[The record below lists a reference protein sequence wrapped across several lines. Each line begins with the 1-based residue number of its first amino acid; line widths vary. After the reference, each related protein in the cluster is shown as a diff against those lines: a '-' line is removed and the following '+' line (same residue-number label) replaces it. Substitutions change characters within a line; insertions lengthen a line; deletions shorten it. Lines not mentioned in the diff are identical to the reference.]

1 MNTDLGKFIVV
12 NTRTTC
18 ENTGNVQKAGLMRD
32 TRVRL
37 LTHQRSVTMIKKYVL
52 PIVLMLMSVPLTAWS
67 AGKDCFPPE
76 MIPDNM
82 FPMVKLETSMG
93 DIVVELN
100 RMRAPI
106 ASNNFL
112 RYVLEGEYDG
122 TIFHRVMPGFVVQGG
137 GYTRD
142 IEEKTL
148 HGDIFNESGNGLK
161 NVTGSIAMAR
171 YDDPHTA
178 TRQFYF
184 NMNDNTSLD
193 PNSRSWGYTV
203 FGMVVSGM
211 EVLEAIAAVETGY
224 SEALDAEDVPLVP
237 VLLIKAG
244 VQE

>member
-1 MNTDLGKFIVV
+1 
-12 NTRTTC
+12 
-18 ENTGNVQKAGLMRD
+18 
-32 TRVRL
+32 
-37 LTHQRSVTMIKKYVL
+37 MIKKYIL
-52 PIVLMLMSVPLTAWS
+52 PVMLMLLSVPLTAWS
-67 AGKDCFPPE
+67 VNKDCFPPD

-106 ASNNFL
+106 TTNNFL

-137 GYTRD
+137 GYTPE
-142 IEEKTL
+142 IEEKTM
-148 HGDIFNESGNGLK
+148 HEDIFNESGNGLK
-161 NVTGSIAMAR
+161 NITGSIAMAR

-184 NMNDNTSLD
+184 NMNNNASLD
-193 PNSRSWGYTV
+193 PNSKNWGYAV

-211 EVLEAIAAVETGY
+211 EVLEAIAAVKTGY
-224 SEALDAEDVPLVP
+224 SEALDAQDVPLVP
-237 VLLIKAG
+237 VLLIRAS

>member
-1 MNTDLGKFIVV
+1 
-12 NTRTTC
+12 
-18 ENTGNVQKAGLMRD
+18 
-32 TRVRL
+32 
-37 LTHQRSVTMIKKYVL
+37 MIKKYARS
-52 PIVLMLMSVPLTAWS
+52 IVLMLISIPLTAWS

-82 FPMVKLETSMG
+82 FPIVKLETSMG
-93 DIVVELN
+93 DIEVELN

-106 ASNNFL
+106 TSNNFL

-137 GYTRD
+137 GYTKD

-148 HGDIFNESGNGLK
+148 HDNVLNESGNGLK

-184 NMNDNTSLD
+184 NVNNNTSLD
-193 PNSRSWGYTV
+193 PGPRNWGYTV

-211 EVLEAIAAVETGY
+211 EVVEAIEAVETGY
-224 SEALDAEDVPLVP
+224 SEALDAEDVPMVP
-237 VLLIKAG
+237 VLLIRAS